1 MREEYLFYVAE
12 YVDRLEPFMQ
22 QLAEKGWWSV
32 EERTV
37 VPKYSFDKNGVIF
50 VYRVNRSGAPP
61 AHTLELP

>member
-1 MREEYLFYVAE
+1 MREEYIFYVAE

-22 QLAEKGWWSV
+22 QLAEKGWWTV

-50 VYRVNRSGAPP
+50 VYRVNQSGAPP
-61 AHTLELP
+61 AHTLEFP